1 MFTLKPTAHTT
12 LVVIALKEGEV
23 ELVGGRRRRRRGEL
37 QWKVSYE
44 L

>member
-1 MFTLKPTAHTT
+1 MFTLKPTEHTT
-12 LVVIALKEGEV
+12 LIVIALKEGEV
-23 ELVGGRRRRRRGEL
+23 ELVGGRRRRRGEL

>member
-23 ELVGGRRRRRRGEL
+23 ELVGGRRRRGEL

-44 L
+44 V